1 MSDVSISQQLEQY
14 KNTQQPQQQYVYIC
28 DVLFHFWGGWTSA
41 AGWLFMCGILVPGNM
56 SVGSI

>member
-28 DVLFHFWGGWTSA
+28 DVLFHF
-41 AGWLFMCGILVPGNM
+41 
-56 SVGSI
+56 